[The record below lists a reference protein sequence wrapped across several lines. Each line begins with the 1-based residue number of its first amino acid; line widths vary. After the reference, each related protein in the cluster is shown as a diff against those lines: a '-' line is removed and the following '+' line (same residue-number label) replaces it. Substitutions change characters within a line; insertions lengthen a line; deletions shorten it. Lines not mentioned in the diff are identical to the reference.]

1 MNRATRTIVSTVGV
15 ILGVAGMNHG
25 FFEALQGSAPTGG
38 LIIQAIGPGQR
49 MWVHGTEEAFTLV
62 PNYLLTGV
70 LAIVVSLVI
79 MVWSVGFIH
88 TRRGPTVF
96 FLLFMLL
103 FLVGGGIGQVLFFL
117 PAWAASR
124 KINSPLEW
132 WEKTL
137 PPRWRKTLA
146 RVWPF
151 TLVAGAVGFLMALWL
166 AITGMLPGEMD
177 VDTILY
183 TTWLILLAAWV
194 LNLVSFVSGFAAD
207 LERGPLDTG
216 GGP

>member
-1 MNRATRTIVSTVGV
+1 MNRATRTIVSTLGV

-25 FFEALQGSAPTGG
+25 FFETLQGSAPTDG

-49 MWVHGTEEAFTLV
+49 MWVHGTEEAFTLI
-62 PNYLLTGV
+62 PNDLLTRV
-70 LAIVVSLVI
+70 LAIVASLAI

-96 FLLFMLL
+96 LLLFVLL

-124 KINSPLEW
+124 KINSPLDG
-132 WEKTL
+132 
-137 PPRWRKTLA
+137 WRKILLPGWRRIPA

-151 TLVAGAVGFLMALWL
+151 TLAAGVVGFLMALWL
-166 AITGMLPGEMD
+166 AITGVLPGVPD
-177 VDTILY
+177 ADPILY
-183 TTWLILLAAWV
+183 TTWLILLAVWI
-194 LNLVSFVSGFAAD
+194 LDLVSYVSGFAAD
-207 LERGPLDTG
+207 LERSPLEAGEGP
-216 GGP
+216 

>member
-1 MNRATRTIVSTVGV
+1 MNRATRTIVSTIGV

-62 PNYLLTGV
+62 SNYLLTGV
-70 LAIVVSLVI
+70 LAMVVSLVI

-88 TRRGPTVF
+88 TRRGPTIF
-96 FLLFMLL
+96 LLLFMLL

-132 WEKTL
+132 WGKAL
-137 PPRWRKTLA
+137 PPRRRKTLA

-151 TLVAGAVGFLMALWL
+151 TLAAGAVGFLMALWL
-166 AITGMLPGEMD
+166 AITGILPGEMD
-177 VDTILY
+177 ADTTLY

-207 LERGPLDTG
+207 LERGPLETG

>member
-1 MNRATRTIVSTVGV
+1 MNRATRTIVSTLGV

-25 FFEALQGSAPTGG
+25 FFEALQGSSPTDG

-70 LAIVVSLVI
+70 LAIVGGLAI

-96 FLLFMLL
+96 LLLFMLL
-103 FLVGGGIGQVLFFL
+103 FLVGGGIGQLLFFL

-132 WEKTL
+132 WRKIL
-137 PPRWRKTLA
+137 LPRWRKVLA

-151 TLVAGAVGFLMALWL
+151 TLVAGVVGFLMALWL
-166 AITGMLPGEMD
+166 AITGVLPGVAEA
-177 VDTILY
+177 DTILY
-183 TTWLILLAAWV
+183 TTWLILLTVWV
-194 LNLVSFVSGFAAD
+194 LNLASYVSGFAAD
-207 LERGPLDTG
+207 LERRPLETG